1 MQNRRRPLNRRPTNN
16 HPEER
21 PETLNLH
28 DPFYDL
34 FPRPSFGSIS
44 PGKTALLTIDL
55 QYLDAHAEG
64 WIGRIAQDAGK
75 PEIMQE
81 RWDNI
86 NAILPN
92 VRRCQD
98 AFRAAGEEV
107 IHVRVAYRTDN
118 GRDAGKAFMP
128 DAELEPVP
136 RDDRDDLL
144 LPEVAEQ
151 GDEMIFSKTSASV
164 FNSTAIDNVLKRMG
178 ITHLVMTGIVT
189 EGCVELSSRDAADRG
204 YTVTLV
210 NDACTSSTRELHEN
224 ALVRM
229 TDGGFIAS
237 RTTDEICA
245 EVANPQPSSTYQ
257 PASVPTPSS

>member
-1 MQNRRRPLNRRPTNN
+1 MQQETSFAYRPAKSRKARD
-16 HPEER
+16 
-21 PETLNLH
+21 LNLH

-34 FPRPSFGSIS
+34 FPRPSFASIA

-55 QYLDAHAEG
+55 QYLDAHADG
-64 WIGRIAQDAGK
+64 WIGRIATEAGK

-107 IHVRVAYRTDN
+107 IHVRVAYRTDD

-128 DAELEPVP
+128 DADIEPVP
-136 RDDRDDLL
+136 REGWDDDL

-164 FNSTAIDNVLKRMG
+164 FNSTDIDKVLKRMG
-178 ITHLVMTGIVT
+178 ITHLVVTGIVT

-204 YTVTLV
+204 YTVSLV
-210 NDACTSSTRELHEN
+210 NDACTSSTKELHDN

-237 RTTDEICA
+237 RTTDEICG
-245 EVANPQPSSTYQ
+245 ELENL
-257 PASVPTPSS
+257 

>member
-1 MQNRRRPLNRRPTNN
+1 M
-16 HPEER
+16 
-21 PETLNLH
+21 NLH

-34 FPRPSFGSIS
+34 FPLRSFPSIE

-55 QYLDAHAEG
+55 QYLDAHADG
-64 WIGRIAQDAGK
+64 WIGRIASAAGR

-107 IHVRVAYRTDN
+107 IHVRVGYRTSD

-128 DAELEPVP
+128 TADLEPVP
-136 RDDRDDLL
+136 RDARDDAL
-144 LPEVAEQ
+144 LPEVAAQ
-151 GDEMIFSKTSASV
+151 SDEMIFTKTSASV
-164 FNSTAIDNVLKRMG
+164 FSTTALNNVLKRMG
-178 ITHLVMTGIVT
+178 ITNLVFTGIVT
-189 EGCVELSSRDAADRG
+189 EGCVELSARDAADEG
-204 YTVTLV
+204 YTVSLV
-210 NDACTSSTRELHEN
+210 SDACTSSTKELHEN

-237 RTTDEICA
+237 RTTDEIC
-245 EVANPQPSSTYQ
+245 EELANPQPSAPYR

>member
-1 MQNRRRPLNRRPTNN
+1 M
-16 HPEER
+16 
-21 PETLNLH
+21 NLH

-34 FPRPSFGSIS
+34 FPRRSFPSVE
-44 PGKTALLTIDL
+44 PGRTALLTIDL

-64 WIGRIAQDAGK
+64 WIGRIASAAGR
-75 PEIMQE
+75 PELMQE
-81 RWDNI
+81 RWDLI

-107 IHVRVAYRTDN
+107 IHVRVAYRTDD

-128 DAELEPVP
+128 TADLEPVP
-136 RDDRDDLL
+136 REPMDDEL
-144 LPEVAEQ
+144 LPEVAAR

-164 FNSTAIDNVLKRMG
+164 FNSTEIDNVLKRMG
-178 ITHLVMTGIVT
+178 ITHLVFTGIVT
-189 EGCVELSSRDAADRG
+189 EGCVELSARDAADKG
-204 YTVTLV
+204 YTVSLV
-210 NDACTSSTRELHEN
+210 HDACTSSTRDLHEN
-224 ALVRM
+224 ALERM

-237 RTTDEICA
+237 RTTDEICR
-245 EVANPQPSSTYQ
+245 ELENPQPSAPYQ